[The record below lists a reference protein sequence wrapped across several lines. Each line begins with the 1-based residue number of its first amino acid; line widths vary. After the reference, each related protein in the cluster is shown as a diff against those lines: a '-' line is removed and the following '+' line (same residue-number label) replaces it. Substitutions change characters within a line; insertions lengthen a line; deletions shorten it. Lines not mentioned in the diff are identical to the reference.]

1 MVIRMQ
7 EFVAKFGI
15 ILEKCKSIGRK
26 SIGRNC

>member
-15 ILEKCKSIGRK
+15 IFEKCKSIGRK
-26 SIGRNC
+26 SIGRN